1 MEIPLLGNIVIIFGL
16 SIAVLLLCHRL
27 HVPAIVGYLFTGVVA
42 GPHGLHLITEP
53 CDVELLAEVGVVML
67 LFTIGIEFSLK
78 SLVRIKR
85 SALIGGPIQVIVTV
99 AAASLISRELGLSWR
114 ESIFIGFLMSLSSTA
129 IVLKLFQE
137 SAMVDSP
144 HGSIAL
150 GILIFQDIIIVPMI
164 LLTPLLAGSSG
175 NLVGSLLV
183 LSAKGMGI
191 LLVVFISARWV
202 VPTVMYQVARTRS
215 RELFLLSIV
224 ALCLGVAWLTYYIG
238 LSLALGAFLAGLILS
253 ESEYSGQALGNI
265 LPFRDVFTSFFFV
278 SIGMLLDVGFLL
290 QRPGLIAVIALC
302 VLSLKAILAGST
314 AVLLGFPLRTTIL
327 VGLALSQ
334 IGEFSFILSRS
345 GIEYG
350 LLPAPTYQLFL
361 VVSVLTMAA
370 TPFVLALGPRMTD
383 LALHLPLPRRRFLRT
398 QGLGPRGC

>member
-1 MEIPLLGNIVIIFGL
+1 
-16 SIAVLLLCHRL
+16 
-27 HVPAIVGYLFTGVVA
+27 
-42 GPHGLHLITEP
+42 
-53 CDVELLAEVGVVML
+53 
-67 LFTIGIEFSLK
+67 
-78 SLVRIKR
+78 
-85 SALIGGPIQVIVTV
+85 
-99 AAASLISRELGLSWR
+99 
-114 ESIFIGFLMSLSSTA
+114 
-129 IVLKLFQE
+129 
-137 SAMVDSP
+137 
-144 HGSIAL
+144 
-150 GILIFQDIIIVPMI
+150 
-164 LLTPLLAGSSG
+164 LLAGSSG

-253 ESEYSGQALGNI
+253 EYSGQALGNI
-265 LPFRDVFTSFFFV
+265 LSFRDVFTSFFFV